1 MPLKT
6 AFPTETEGEG
16 QEQEERVEKRK
27 KRQTVATKAERTRT
41 GTVTTMP
48 FDVPGDAKSAICG
61 LWTVVVCLCAMTL
74 LLLDQF
80 RWLPSTTAFSELALW
95 MDGTFLFKEMQWNIE
110 HGDSFG
116 D

>member
-1 MPLKT
+1 
-6 AFPTETEGEG
+6 
-16 QEQEERVEKRK
+16 
-27 KRQTVATKAERTRT
+27 
-41 GTVTTMP
+41 
-48 FDVPGDAKSAICG
+48 
-61 LWTVVVCLCAMTL
+61 MTL